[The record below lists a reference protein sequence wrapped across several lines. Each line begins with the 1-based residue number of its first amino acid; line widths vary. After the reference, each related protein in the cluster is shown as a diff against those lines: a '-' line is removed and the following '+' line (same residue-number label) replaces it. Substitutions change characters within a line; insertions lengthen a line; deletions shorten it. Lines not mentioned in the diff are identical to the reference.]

1 MAEEAVTL
9 VVLKVVVA
17 KAVAVAV
24 TLVVVLKAVAVTL
37 VVLKVIVEQHAVLK
51 VVAVTLVVL
60 KVIVEHAVLKGEVLK
75 VRTEVVE
82 EQNSRVPLN
91 LKVHLNAN
99 KRINIKLPNNTL
111 LS

>member
-1 MAEEAVTL
+1 MEQHA
-9 VVLKVVVA
+9 VLKV
-17 KAVAVAV
+17 
-24 TLVVVLKAVAVTL
+24 VAVTL

-51 VVAVTLVVL
+51 VVAVLLVAL
-60 KVIVEHAVLKGEVLK
+60 KVIVEQRAVLKGEVLK

-82 EQNSRVPLN
+82 ERNLRVPLN

>member
-1 MAEEAVTL
+1 V
-9 VVLKVVVA
+9 
-17 KAVAVAV
+17 
-24 TLVVVLKAVAVTL
+24 VAVTL
-37 VVLKVIVEQHAVLK
+37 VVLKVIVEHAVLK

-60 KVIVEHAVLKGEVLK
+60 KVIVEHAVLKAEVLK
-75 VRTEVVE
+75 VQTEVVE

>member
-1 MAEEAVTL
+1 M
-9 VVLKVVVA
+9 
-17 KAVAVAV
+17 
-24 TLVVVLKAVAVTL
+24 
-37 VVLKVIVEQHAVLK
+37 EQHAVLK
-51 VVAVTLVVL
+51 VVAVLLVAL
-60 KVIVEHAVLKGEVLK
+60 KVIVEQHAVLKGEVLK

-82 EQNSRVPLN
+82 ERNSRVPLN